1 MLRLIA
7 LSVALALT
15 GCATMD
21 SETMGAPRKETIHA
35 VTDDNKLLS
44 FNGGQPQKTLRSVA
58 LTGLQPGETLQG
70 IDYRVA
76 RGVLFGLGSSG
87 RLYTINTQTGAA
99 TAVGGPIPV
108 KLGGSE
114 VGFDFNPTVDRI
126 RVATDS
132 GQNLRLHP
140 DTGAV
145 VDSDPNA
152 DGLQIDGALAY
163 ADGDANAGKAA
174 RVMAA
179 GYTYNKTNPKIT
191 TNFAIDG
198 GMGLLVTQGTR
209 EGVTPAVSPNTGRLF
224 TVGALGTGPVA
235 RAALDISDLDNSAFA
250 ALTAPGAKTSVLYL
264 VNLASGG
271 AQRIGSIAGGPV
283 RGIAIEP

>member
-1 MLRLIA
+1 MLRSIA

-21 SETMGAPRKETIHA
+21 SETIGAPRKETIYA
-35 VTDDNKLLS
+35 VTDDNRLLS
-44 FNGGQPQKTLRSVA
+44 FNGGQPQKTLRSTA
-58 LTGLQPGETLQG
+58 LTGLQPGETLHG

-87 RLYTINTQTGAA
+87 RLYTINTQTGAV

-108 KLGGSE
+108 KLAGNE

-126 RVATDS
+126 RVVTDS

-140 DTGAV
+140 DTGAM
-145 VDSDPNA
+145 VDSDPKT
-152 DGLQIDGALAY
+152 DGLQIDGGLAY
-163 ADGDANAGKAA
+163 ADGDANAGKPA
-174 RVMAA
+174 RLMAA
-179 GYTYNKTNPKIT
+179 GYTYNKTNAKIT

-209 EGVTPAVSPNTGRLF
+209 EDVNPAVSPNTGRLY

-235 RAALDISDLDNSAFA
+235 RAALDISDLDNSAYA
-250 ALTAPGAKTSVLYL
+250 ALTASGAKTSVLYL
-264 VNLASGG
+264 VNLANGS